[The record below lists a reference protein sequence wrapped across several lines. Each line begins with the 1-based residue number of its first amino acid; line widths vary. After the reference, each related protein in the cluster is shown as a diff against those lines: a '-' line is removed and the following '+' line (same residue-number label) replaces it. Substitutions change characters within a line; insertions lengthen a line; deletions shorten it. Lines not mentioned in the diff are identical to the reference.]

1 MNRKMTQWDLPRF
14 IFLILLAWCDGFPT
28 VCSAGSTA
36 AHSVR
41 EPAVAGKFY
50 SSDPVRLRLGI
61 EKYWKDARPKSVRN
75 PLALLAPHAGYIF
88 SGQICADAY
97 RQTEGENY
105 DLVVVLGTNHSLSE
119 LHKIGIYTQD
129 EFCTPLGCMS
139 IDSVARRELLAE
151 YKEGFSPIPIHDR
164 EHSVEVQVP
173 FIQVLLPKVR
183 LLPLIIGSGDETLC
197 KRLASAFV
205 KILKG
210 RKPLFIAS
218 SDLSHYPA
226 AGEAKKIDGM
236 TLQTIAGLDCN
247 VLRQSLHTDLVGVK
261 NLGTKACGEAPLLVA
276 MQTAKLFGA
285 TNGVIVSY
293 AHSGDTILGDPEQVV
308 GYGAV
313 AFSPSLKVSA
323 SGSCKEKQLGER
335 EKSAVLSPSDKQSL
349 LHLARETLDRYF
361 KTETLPF
368 PRDFS
373 QAASTFRGAF
383 VTLIQRGKL
392 RGCVGRVL
400 SDLPLFQTV
409 GKMAWAA
416 AFEDTRFSP
425 LNPGELSEVEMEI
438 SVLTPLQP
446 IKKEEEIQIGRDG
459 VHLRKGPITSVF
471 LPQVAGEQ
479 GWNRRQLLENLCRKA
494 GLENNC
500 WRNNAR
506 LSIFQADVFHEEKG
520 TSPAEEI
527 SRP

>member
-1 MNRKMTQWDLPRF
+1 MTERTKYRF
-14 IFLILLAWCDGFPT
+14 LFWIFLIGCNGFLS
-28 VCSAGSTA
+28 VCSAGSTT

-41 EPAVAGKFY
+41 NPAVAGKFY
-50 SSDPVRLRLGI
+50 SSDPIRLRLGI
-61 EKYWKDARPKSVRN
+61 EKYWKDARPKSVQN
-75 PLALLAPHAGYIF
+75 PIALVAPHAGYIF

-97 RQTEGENY
+97 RQTEGETY

-119 LHKIGIYTQD
+119 LHKIGFYTQD

-139 IDSVARRELLAE
+139 IDSGVRRELLAE

-173 FIQVLLPKVR
+173 FIQVLLPKAR
-183 LLPLIIGSGDETLC
+183 LLPLIVGSVDDSLC
-197 KRLASAFV
+197 NRLASAFV

-210 RKPLFIAS
+210 RKTLFIAS
-218 SDLSHYPA
+218 SDLSHYPPA
-226 AGEAKKIDGM
+226 DEAKKIDEM
-236 TLQTIAGLDCN
+236 TLKSMAGLDGN
-247 VLRQSLHTDLVGVK
+247 ILRHHLHTDLVGVK

-276 MQTAKLFGA
+276 MHTAKLLGA
-285 TNGVIVSY
+285 TNGAIISY
-293 AHSGDTILGDPEQVV
+293 AHSGHTILGDPDQVV

-313 AFSPSLKVSA
+313 VFSPSRKMPA
-323 SGSCKEKQLGER
+323 SGSFKENRPGER
-335 EKSAVLSPSDKQSL
+335 EKSAVLSPSDKKAL

-361 KTETLPF
+361 QTETLPF

-373 QAASTFRGAF
+373 LAASNFQGAF
-383 VTLIQRGKL
+383 VTLSQRGKL
-392 RGCVGRVL
+392 RGCVGRMV

-409 GKMAWAA
+409 GKMAWGA

-425 LNPGELSEVEMEI
+425 LNPGELSELEIEI
-438 SVLTPLQP
+438 SVLTPLQT

-459 VHLRKGPITSVF
+459 VQLRKGPITSVF

-494 GLENNC
+494 GLENDC
-500 WRNNAR
+500 WQNNAK
-506 LSIFQADVFHEEKG
+506 LSIFQADVFHEDKE
-520 TSPAEEI
+520 TSPAKEI
-527 SRP
+527 FRP